1 MITDKK
7 QNTMEKEIDKQVGGT
22 HYSDMKMQPIEFIS
36 ANNMNFIDGNMVK
49 YASRHHAKNKDEDLK
64 KVIHYA
70 VLALKYDYGYSQED
84 VRKFLSETFMG
95 VKSPSETIKFK

>member
-1 MITDKK
+1 M
-7 QNTMEKEIDKQVGGT
+7 KESTQVGGT
-22 HYSDMKMQPIEFIS
+22 HYSDMKMQPIEFIT

-70 VLALKYDYGYSQED
+70 ILVD
-84 VRKFLSETFMG
+84 VIDIRVHVTACIVG
-95 VKSPSETIKFK
+95 QIIDSPHQPFQNL

>member
-1 MITDKK
+1 V
-7 QNTMEKEIDKQVGGT
+7 E
-22 HYSDMKMQPIEFIS
+22 
-36 ANNMNFIDGNMVK
+36 
-49 YASRHHAKNKDEDLK
+49 RKNKDEDLK

-95 VKSPSETIKFK
+95 GKSPSETIKFK